1 MEHIDAQ
8 QILDNRVFRD
18 LVAHRE
24 ETALTN
30 FVGADLDNDRARL
43 VAQVQ
48 MQLLRDI
55 VDELEHKCRLS
66 IK

>member
-18 LVAHRE
+18 LVAQRE
-24 ETALTN
+24 ETALSN
-30 FVGADLDNDRARL
+30 FTGADLDNDRARL

-48 MQLLRDI
+48 IQLLRDI
-55 VDELEHKCRLS
+55 VDELEQKCKLH